1 MTRTQ
6 RSPVSLF
13 VIALSALVLVG
24 CGGDDQVAGSDGSTR
39 RQAFFG
45 LDARICVAN
54 DTGEPLSVSFN
65 DRSNAPAPQRPLGE
79 DLECNTDQLL
89 KGSTFARVR
98 NGGGRTVFSLQAVND
113 DIGYPKLILGVPSNG
128 DTVLVTK
135 RFEEGDAHI
144 WDREEGSPY
153 RVEALRLTD
162 STTAKEFVVH
172 IYR

>member
-6 RSPVSLF
+6 RSSVSLF

-39 RQAFFG
+39 RRAFFG

-54 DTGEPLSVSFN
+54 DTGEPLSVTFN
-65 DRSNAPAPQRPLGE
+65 DRRNAPPRPLGE

-98 NGGGRTVFSLQAVND
+98 NGDGRTVLSLQAVND

-128 DTVLVTK
+128 DTVLVTR
-135 RFEEGDAHI
+135 RFEEGQAHI